1 MNAQEL
7 FAQIRELVKFT
18 ADPGDE
24 QPENHTEAEFSE
36 GTLEDGTIIKWEG
49 ELTEGTAVT
58 VVTAEGEIPAPDG
71 THTLSTGIVITTE
84 GGVVTAMAEGQLP
97 ADAPEEEMTA
107 PAADFSSD
115 IEALRTENAALK
127 SEIEALSGKFS
138 KISEAME
145 KTLQVVESI
154 AAAPAAEPSQPAKF
168 SKKEKAADKA
178 EKLAA
183 VFNSLK
189 VNNN

>member
-24 QPENHTEAEFSE
+24 QPEKHTEAEFSE

-49 ELTEGTAVT
+49 DLKEGTAVT

-71 THTLSTGIVITTE
+71 THTLSTGMVITTE
-84 GGVVTAMAEGQLP
+84 GGVVVAMTEGQLP
-97 ADAPEEEMTA
+97 ADAPENEVEVNMEA
-107 PAADFSSD
+107 VNADID
-115 IEALRTENAALK
+115 ALRTENAALK
-127 SEIEALSGKFS
+127 AEIEALSGKFS

-154 AAAPAAEPSQPAKF
+154 AAAPAAEPVQPAKF

-189 VNNN
+189 ANNN